1 MEGEWWSGDRRH
13 GDRETEAEGHAK
25 TPRREEDTKGQ
36 WRGQSVAMCKRVRDM
51 APAVAQ
57 ALSAAPIHAVA
68 RAGFSLSRR
77 ISVSRSPV

>member
-1 MEGEWWSGDRRH
+1 MTWGPETRGQGD
-13 GDRETEAEGHAK
+13 GETEAEGHAK
-25 TPRREEDTKGQ
+25 TPRREEDTKGP
-36 WRGQSVAMCKRVRDM
+36 WRGRSVAMCKRVRDM